1 MTEGRTDSIILP
13 SSAEIL
19 PVSQGNYQW
28 ALVRNATLTGGTW
41 VTHAPST
48 GNIQYNISATAMTGG
63 IAVAE
68 GFINASNQGSASIDV
83 GNGNLARFDLQLG
96 RTNSSTPVSDTLTL
110 SLRSLGGTQ
119 SGIGSLS
126 WTDLL

>member
-1 MTEGRTDSIILP
+1 
-13 SSAEIL
+13 
-19 PVSQGNYQW
+19 
-28 ALVRNATLTGGTW
+28 
-41 VTHAPST
+41 
-48 GNIQYNISATAMTGG
+48 MTGG
-63 IAVAE
+63 IVVAE
-68 GFINASNQGSASIDV
+68 GFINSSNQASASIDV